1 MAVNNGH
8 GREESAKGEG
18 EFWETNYRDN
28 LDESMQRLT
37 EWNGRSGNTSSTR
50 REREEQKETMDIKGR
65 AGKVFD
71 SKARTHKSR
80 EILTEPLAD
89 QKTTMWIN
97 ENQLR

>member
-37 EWNGRSGNTSSTR
+37 MWNGRSGNTSSTR

-71 SKARTHKSR
+71 SKARTHTSPEKF
-80 EILTEPLAD
+80 
-89 QKTTMWIN
+89 
-97 ENQLR
+97 